1 METVQPTMFAD
12 LLRRY
17 RLAAGLTQEE
27 LAARARVSR
36 KAVSAL
42 ECGARVS
49 PRRDT
54 VRLLADG
61 LGLPLEERAALAAVA
76 TSRPHTVPSVPPTHA
91 ATHPAPPSNLPAP
104 PTPLIG
110 REREV
115 ADAQEALR
123 RGDASRLLTLVG
135 PAGVGKTRL
144 GLAVAAEILPDVA
157 DGVFL
162 VVLAP
167 LTDPTLVAAAIAGAL
182 GLHERGGQPL
192 QEALVAYLRD
202 KRILLLLDNFEH
214 VVAAAPVLADLL
226 AACPH
231 LRLLVTSRSPVH
243 VRGERVRPVPPLA
256 VPDPASMPPLDTLA
270 TIPAVALFVERAT
283 AVAPDFALV
292 SENAV
297 AVAAICRRL
306 DGLPLAIELAAA
318 RVTLLPPHA
327 LLERLEYRL
336 PLLVGGACDLPERQQ
351 TLRAAIAWSYDLLHA
366 GEQALFRRLG
376 VFAGGV
382 ALAAVEA
389 VCGVGGD
396 LEGDALAWL
405 TGLVDKSLLQR
416 AEGPGGEPRVGML
429 ETLREYARERLV
441 AHGELEATE
450 RAHAAYYLALAER
463 AEPELTGPGQAV
475 WLARLEREHD
485 NLRAALR
492 WSREGGEVEVGLRL
506 AGALWRFWYTRGHIS
521 EGRRWLEPLLDDRRE
536 AVSTV
541 RARALNG
548 AGNLAW
554 VHGDYARA
562 RTAHEKSLTLR
573 RALRDT
579 QGIAMALG
587 NLGLVAKAT
596 GDLQP
601 IRKIVREAY
610 AAAERVFRHFPD
622 RLLAQARR
630 LLQESLAL
638 WRELG
643 DTWGIALALSN
654 LGLVI
659 QNQGDDGLAEAL
671 YTESLA
677 LRQQRGDTAGIALSL
692 DNLGNLAYMQGNLAR
707 AKTLHE
713 ESLTLKREVG
723 DVGGAMASL
732 MNLWLVTAA
741 QGNAQSKIARVRV
754 LIEENLT
761 LINECGNTADIVN
774 FVEELAEVV
783 AKEGQ
788 PAKAARLL
796 GTAAARRAA
805 TGAARLPR
813 DQTSYDCTV
822 ITVRAALG
830 EKAFATTWAAGAA
843 LSLEQA
849 VALVREE

>member
-243 VRGERVRPVPPLA
+243 VRGERVWPVPPLA

-596 GDLQP
+596 GDL
-601 IRKIVREAY
+601 
-610 AAAERVFRHFPD
+610 
-622 RLLAQARR
+622 AQARR